1 MDELTAEE
9 AAASRVE
16 VDAVS
21 IRNGYVYWLEK
32 RPTTGRTA
40 LVRSPLSGDDP
51 PRTVTPDQFDV
62 GSRVH
67 EYGGGAYWVAE
78 DGATFV
84 VNQPDQRIYRLSHAG
99 AKPITPEPRS
109 PASVRYADLRSLLG
123 GRLICVRERH
133 ESDDQVI
140 NLEYS

>member
-1 MDELTAEE
+1 MDELSAEG

-21 IRNGYVYWLEK
+21 IHNGYVYWLEK

-40 LVRSPLSGDDP
+40 LVRALLAGDDLP
-51 PRTVTPDQFDV
+51 QTVTPDQLDV

-67 EYGGGAYWVAE
+67 EYGGGAYWVAQ
-78 DGATFV
+78 DGTTFV
-84 VNQPDQRIYRLSHAG
+84 VNQPDQRIYRLTDDG
-99 AKPITPEPRS
+99 PQPITPEPAS
-109 PASVRYADLRSLLG
+109 PAAVRYADLRSIPG

-133 ESDDQVI
+133 ELDDQVI
-140 NLEYS
+140 N